1 MTAAKQ
7 ASLLPPSDAPPSYD
21 NLPAALAPLTA
32 ERRWL
37 VWRWETNKKGKLT
50 KVPYRA
56 EQPEVKASSTDPQT
70 WSDYRSAITAVA
82 AERAHGIGFALH
94 GSTIG
99 AFDLDHCRN
108 RETGEIDQW
117 ALWLLQFTGSYAE
130 ITPSGQGLRILGM
143 ATGPEVHRNYRVPT
157 STQGVVEVYRNAKR
171 YITISG
177 NALPNTPATLAPL
190 DASIDWVVT
199 DLGGAVHANKA
210 VRRETKLQESRGTHL
225 GLHKDTTLA
234 DTRLRHYAYNNNLP
248 SDLKDLVQFGPPP
261 GSDRSAAFHH
271 AVCWLKD
278 YGWSIDEIEPLM
290 GAHLN
295 GVAEKYDGRLRAEI
309 ERSWNKAEPLDGHI
323 STVGLGVSQM
333 ANGGGSWQEQVAQ
346 HTIRVFW
353 HRDADPFAE
362 RAWLVREMM
371 AQVGKGLLSGQWGSA
386 KTFIALDLSGCI
398 MTGEPFAGR
407 PVLRR
412 GGVLFVAPEGAS
424 EIPVRLRGLVTGKIA
439 EMIGR
444 GEVTGPPLNEAD
456 LPFAWIEECPRLI
469 SLDAAETLI
478 QIAEQ
483 AAAEMETRHGLQL
496 ALIVVDTV
504 AAGAGFDDENSAAET
519 QKVMSALERLAQQ
532 TGAFVLGVDHFGK
545 TVETGT
551 RGSSAK
557 EAAADTVLAA
567 LADRDTAGNI
577 KNMRLAV
584 RKVRGAST
592 GQETPYTLNVVQIGR
607 DRCGEPV
614 TTCVVNWQIERT
626 ATNARGV
633 LKDRWPTSLKVFRGA
648 MRAMLVDESQ
658 AKRIR
663 PFGVEGVEVVAVVD
677 KVVRAE
683 FCVAYPADGD
693 TEHQRADA
701 KRNAYNRARK
711 IALEKGLIGARD
723 HNGSDYLW
731 LVHDEAD

>member
-1 MTAAKQ
+1 MTAAIT
-7 ASLLPPSDAPPSYD
+7 ASLTSSSGEAHSYS
-21 NLPAALAPLTA
+21 NLPVALAPLIA
-32 ERRWL
+32 ETRWL
-37 VWRWETNKKGKLT
+37 VWRWELNSNNKLT

-56 EQPEVKASSTDPQT
+56 DRPRVKASSTDAQT
-70 WSDYRSAITAVA
+70 WADYISAVA
-82 AERAHGIGFALH
+82 TVEAGGAHGIGFALH
-94 GSTIG
+94 GSPIG
-99 AFDLDHCRN
+99 AFDLDHCRDPK
-108 RETGEIDQW
+108 TGEIAPW
-117 ALWLLQFTGSYAE
+117 ALWLLQFAGSYAE
-130 ITPSGQGLRILGM
+130 IAPSGEGLRILGM

-157 STQGVVEVYRNAKR
+157 SDRGGVEVYRNAKR

-177 NALPNTPATLAPL
+177 NALPNAPAILAPL
-190 DASIDWVVT
+190 DASIDWVVA
-199 DLGGAVHANKA
+199 DLDGAARTNKA
-210 VRRETKLQESRGTHL
+210 TQRETKRQESRETRP
-225 GLHKDTTLA
+225 GLHKDHTLA
-234 DTRLRHYAYNNNLP
+234 DTRLQPYTHNHNLP
-248 SDLKDLVQFGPPP
+248 SDLENLVRFGPPS

-278 YGWSIDEIEPLM
+278 YGWSVDEIEALM
-290 GAHLN
+290 AAHPD

-309 ERSWNKAEPLDGHI
+309 ERSWDKAEPPGGHI
-323 STVGLGVSQM
+323 RTAGLGVGQM
-333 ANGGGSWQEQVAQ
+333 ANGGGGWQEQAAQ
-346 HTIRVFW
+346 QTIRVHW
-353 HRDADPFAE
+353 HRDANPFAE

-386 KTFIALDLSGCI
+386 KTFIALDLSGCV

-469 SLDAAETLI
+469 GPDAAETLI

-519 QKVMSALERLAQQ
+519 QKVMSALERLAQR

-577 KNMRLAV
+577 RNMRLAV
-584 RKVRGAST
+584 RKVRGAPT
-592 GQETPYTLNVVQIGR
+592 GQETPYTLSVVQIGE

-626 ATNARGV
+626 ATNARV
-633 LKDRWPTSLKVFRGA
+633 APKDRWPTSLKVFRGA
-648 MRAMLVDESQ
+648 MRAMLDDGSK

-663 PFGVEGVEVVAVVD
+663 PFGVEGVEVVAVLD
-677 KVVRAE
+677 KAVRAE
-683 FCVAYPADGD
+683 FCVAYPADGNTD
-693 TEHQRADA
+693 HQRADA
-701 KRNAYNRARK
+701 KRNAYNRARR

-731 LVHDEAD
+731 LEYDGAD